1 MNAPPTTK
9 RDAGWPW
16 YAAVLALVA
25 LLHGLTL
32 GSHPGPTGDNA
43 EFQYL
48 GRALGVSHPTGYPLY
63 LMTTH
68 VFQALLPWGTLAWKI
83 NLFSLLCGLAALGCL
98 LGLGRRLGLPFHALA
113 PAAAWLAISPTWWK
127 LCTVA
132 EVYALHAAFT
142 FATLWLFT
150 AWAQTRDP
158 RRLKAG
164 IALHALSYGNH
175 LSTIFLLPA
184 LIFIV
189 WRTDRSSLRSARLW
203 AWTVA
208 WIAAGAATYAYVVVR
223 SSAAS
228 DMAAYTRVTSWSEF
242 LAYVTGAQFR
252 ASMAGG
258 ISWLDAIGRIARL
271 LVSEW
276 RWPAL
281 LAGAGFLH
289 ASLRL
294 RGPWLALLLAG
305 VLQLVLLVA
314 YRIPDI
320 ADYLLPLSGLAAL
333 WLAVGLHALAL
344 PLNIRT
350 SVRRWLPAAA
360 LVWVAGAT
368 ALAAPRGSADDWR
381 RASIAE
387 AGRVRSFMES
397 ARLPTYLVCPD
408 WARVS
413 LARYHLFAGPETPPV
428 RVMAWTRPEIEAL
441 TPKARRDWI
450 RHKLS
455 LFHDVVFD
463 TVPGHPSL
471 DLLPPLEA
479 AGVRFESRSDSYFSV
494 SDLAEESP

>member
-1 MNAPPTTK
+1 MTPPLPST
-9 RDAGWPW
+9 RDAAWPW

-63 LMTTH
+63 LMTTYL
-68 VFQALLPWGTLAWKI
+68 FQAALPFGTLAWKI
-83 NLFSLLCGLAALGCL
+83 NFFSLLCGLAALACL

-113 PAAAWLAISPTWWK
+113 PAAVWLALTPTWWK

-142 FATLWLFT
+142 FATLGLFA
-150 AWAQTRDP
+150 AWARTRDP

-175 LSTIFLLPA
+175 LSTIFLLPV
-184 LIFIV
+184 LMVIV
-189 WRTDRSSLRSARLW
+189 WRTDRSVLRSPRWW
-203 AWTVA
+203 AWAGA
-208 WIAAGAATYAYVVVR
+208 WIVLGAVLYAYVVVR
-223 SSAAS
+223 SAGAP
-228 DMAAYTRVTSWSEF
+228 DMAAYTRVNSWPEF

-252 ASMAGG
+252 GSMAAGV
-258 ISWLDAIGRIARL
+258 SWFDAAGRTARL

-281 LAGAGFLH
+281 LAAAGFLH

-294 RGPWLALLLAG
+294 RGPWLALTLAA
-305 VLQLVLLVA
+305 VLQALLLLA

-320 ADYLLPLSGLAAL
+320 ADYLLPLSGCAAL
-333 WLAVGLHALAL
+333 WLAAALHTLTRPLAAR
-344 PLNIRT
+344 PA
-350 SVRRWLPAAA
+350 VRRWLPVAA
-360 LVWVAGAT
+360 LTWAAGAT

-381 RASIAE
+381 SASITE
-387 AGRVRSFMES
+387 AARVRTFMES
-397 ARLPTYLVCPD
+397 AQLPVYLVCPD

-428 RVMAWTRPEIEAL
+428 RVMAWTRSEIEAL
-441 TPKARRDWI
+441 TPAARRVWI
-450 RHKLS
+450 RQKLP
-455 LFHDVVFD
+455 LFHEVVFD
-463 TVPGHPSL
+463 TVPGHPTL
-471 DLLPPLEA
+471 DLRPPLEA
-479 AGVRFESRSDSYFSV
+479 AGVRFESRGDSYFSV
-494 SDLAEESP
+494 SDIEEGHR

>member
-1 MNAPPTTK
+1 MP
-9 RDAGWPW
+9 AGRGTPRCSHSI
-16 YAAVLALVA
+16 A

-175 LSTIFLLPA
+175 LSTIFLLPV

-203 AWTVA
+203 AWAAA
-208 WIAAGAATYAYVVVR
+208 WIVLGAATYAYVVVR
-223 SSAAS
+223 SSGAP
-228 DMAAYTRVTSWSEF
+228 DMAAYTRVTSWPEF

-252 ASMAGG
+252 AAWRGGFHGSTQSGGPHACWSPSGAGPRC
-258 ISWLDAIGRIARL
+258 WPPR
-271 LVSEW
+271 VSCMPRCGCEAPGS
-276 RWPAL
+276 RYCWPACCNS
-281 LAGAGFLH
+281 F
-289 ASLRL
+289 
-294 RGPWLALLLAG
+294 
-305 VLQLVLLVA
+305 LLVA

-333 WLAVGLHALAL
+333 WLAAGLHALAR
-344 PLNIRT
+344 PLNMRT

-360 LVWVAGAT
+360 LMWVAGAT

-413 LARYHLFAGPETPPV
+413 LARYHLFAKPEAPPV

-471 DLLPPLEA
+471 DLRPPLEA
-479 AGVRFESRSDSYFSV
+479 AGVRFESRGDSYFSV
-494 SDLAEESP
+494 SDLAEEGP